1 MPKLQ
6 NLGKEERNF
15 ENIVGM
21 INKLLT
27 ENEYTGRLIFNIIVF
42 NGLVWV
48 YNYVN
53 IDVTYIK

>member
-1 MPKLQ
+1 MTKLQ
-6 NLGKEERNF
+6 NLRNEERNF

-27 ENEYTGRLIFNIIVF
+27 ENEYTGRLIFNIMVF
-42 NGLVWV
+42 YGLVWV